1 MLVSNMLAC
10 NVPCNDVL
18 SILLY
23 EQSCVFIGMWCAVQV
38 QVAAAE
44 LASMLSE

>member
-1 MLVSNMLAC
+1 MLVLDMLTC
-10 NVPCNDVL
+10 TLPCNDVL
-18 SILLY
+18 SILLV
-23 EQSCVFIGMWCAVQV
+23 EQSCVFMEMWCGVQV